1 MRPPVLDASQR
12 AVVEHTDGALLVL
25 AGPGTGK
32 TTTLVEAVAARVE
45 AGADPERLLVLTFSR
60 KAAVEL
66 RDRMAARLG
75 GRRPPQ
81 ATTFHSYCYALVRA
95 HQDADL
101 FAEPLR
107 LLSGPEQDLAVR
119 ELLAGQI
126 DLAKLGLGHVRWP
139 DELRA
144 CLTTRGFADEVRAVI
159 ARSRELGLG
168 PEALGAFA
176 RRVGRPDWGAA
187 AGFLAEYL
195 DVMDLQGVLDYTEL
209 VHRAVLLTESAPP
222 GTLPGYDAVFV
233 DEYQDTDPA
242 QVRLLRGLTAGT
254 AATVVAFG
262 DPDQSIYAFRGADV
276 NGILDFPATFG
287 AAVRVLDTSRRSGA
301 ALLAATRLLTQRMP
315 LPRLPADRVRA
326 HRALAPVRDGGRVEV
341 HTYPTPST
349 ETDNIADLLRRA
361 HLEDGVP
368 WHDMAVL
375 TRSAAPLP
383 ALRRALT
390 SAGVPVETDAAD
402 TPLRHEPAVA
412 PLLLALRAAATA
424 AGEGA
429 SGAAPGAGEDPAGPL
444 PAAGEGPGAER
455 AAHGGAAPAGGG
467 VHGDAGQGPGAERAA
482 HGGAAPAGGGV
493 HGDAGGP
500 AAGEG
505 PGAERAAHGG
515 AAPAGGGVHGDAGVT
530 SPAGGGA
537 GAGHGGV
544 FDAPTSQDEGPRPG
558 LSQALADA
566 APGAGQGPEAP
577 ALGGAAPAHGGVEG
591 DVGVASPAG
600 AGTVVAGDGGGEG
613 EAGVGAPADGE
624 AGLGQGLGTV
634 PAGDGRV
641 PDASSAADAGRGPG
655 VPAGGKGVSQGL
667 AGAVPGVGQGPEA
680 SALGGAAPAGGE
692 AGAGDRPG
700 TAAPEDRGG
709 EGDADVAAPADG
721 EMRPGQRP
729 GTVPDGDGGV
739 ADAPSAADA
748 GRRPGVPAG
757 DAPQAG
763 HGPEAPAAGVPGT
776 GTDPAAPGTG
786 TDPAVPAADPDPS
799 APRTAA
805 DSTPWLDTETAV
817 ALLASPLGGMD
828 PADLRRLGRALR
840 DEERAGGN
848 RVPAPSDVLLARAVA
863 EPERLV
869 AHDQTYA
876 RGARRLGEL
885 LRAARNKLAAGG
897 TAEEALWLLWNGTPW
912 PGRLERASLRGG
924 PAGRNADR
932 DLDAVC
938 ALFETAARAEDR
950 VGGRGALNFLEE
962 LDAQDIAADTLTRRH
977 TRPDAVRLMTAHR
990 SKGLEWGLVVVAG
1003 VQEGLW
1009 PDLRRRGSL
1018 LEADR
1023 IGRDGLAEPLT
1034 PGALLAEERRLFYVA
1049 ATRARDRLVV
1059 TAVKAPAEDGDQ
1071 PSRFLTELGVEPK
1084 EVTGRPRRPLAV
1096 AALVAELR
1104 ATTVDPAASPELR
1117 AAAAERLAT
1126 LAALTDEDGN
1136 PLVPAAHPDR
1146 WWGLAEP
1153 TRSEVPLRD
1162 RDRPVALSGS
1172 ALDQLAHTCALQW
1185 FLGRE
1190 VKADAPATAAQGF
1203 GNVVHVLA
1211 DEVASGRTP
1220 ADLDVLMARLDSVWD
1235 ALAFDAPWKSA
1246 QEKQNA
1252 RIALERFL
1260 RWHVMDRGAGR
1271 TPAATEHEFD
1281 VTLGAGPYQVRIRG
1295 SMDRVEADEQGRA
1308 YVVDFKT
1315 GKSAPTRD
1323 EVAHHPQLA
1332 VYQLAVREGA
1342 VDEVFGGRT
1351 PEPGGA
1357 ELVHLRQ
1364 AAPKKEGGDALPK
1377 VQAQEPPDGEW
1388 IGDLLATAAG
1398 RVLDERFTPT
1408 AGQHCTTCSFR
1419 ASCSARPE
1427 GRQVVE

>member
-1 MRPPVLDASQR
+1 MTSSSTLRHTRGPGAYRLVRAVPAPVRPPVLDAAQR

-168 PEALGAFA
+168 PDALNAFA

-209 VHRAVLLTESAPP
+209 VHRAVLLTESAAP
-222 GTLPGYDAVFV
+222 GTLPSYDAVFV

-242 QVRLLRGLTAGT
+242 QVRLLRGLTAGS
-254 AATVVAFG
+254 AAPVVAFG

-287 AAVRVLDTSRRSGA
+287 GAVRVLDTSRRSGA

-326 HRALAPVRDGGRVEV
+326 HRALTPVRDGGRAEV

-361 HLEDGVP
+361 HLEDGIP
-368 WHDMAVL
+368 WHDMSVL
-375 TRSAAPLP
+375 TRSATPLP
-383 ALRRALT
+383 SLRRALT
-390 SAGVPVETDAAD
+390 AAGIPVETDAAD

-412 PLLLALRAAATA
+412 PLLLALRAVA
-424 AGEGA
+424 
-429 SGAAPGAGEDPAGPL
+429 
-444 PAAGEGPGAER
+444 
-455 AAHGGAAPAGGG
+455 
-467 VHGDAGQGPGAERAA
+467 
-482 HGGAAPAGGGV
+482 
-493 HGDAGGP
+493 
-500 AAGEG
+500 
-505 PGAERAAHGG
+505 
-515 AAPAGGGVHGDAGVT
+515 
-530 SPAGGGA
+530 GGA
-537 GAGHGGV
+537 GGTGDGPAVDGAV
-544 FDAPTSQDEGPRPG
+544 PDAPAEGGAP
-558 LSQALADA
+558 ADA
-566 APGAGQGPEAP
+566 APGA
-577 ALGGAAPAHGGVEG
+577 
-591 DVGVASPAG
+591 DG
-600 AGTVVAGDGGGEG
+600 AGMGAG
-613 EAGVGAPADGE
+613 P
-624 AGLGQGLGTV
+624 
-634 PAGDGRV
+634 
-641 PDASSAADAGRGPG
+641 
-655 VPAGGKGVSQGL
+655 
-667 AGAVPGVGQGPEA
+667 GPEA
-680 SALGGAAPAGGE
+680 SAGRAVFDALVEDAAPA
-692 AGAGDRPG
+692 
-700 TAAPEDRGG
+700 
-709 EGDADVAAPADG
+709 ADG
-721 EMRPGQRP
+721 SGPGP
-729 GTVPDGDGGV
+729 GPEG
-739 ADAPSAADA
+739 SAAAEGAVAEASAA
-748 GRRPGVPAG
+748 GETSGVEPGA
-757 DAPQAG
+757 
-763 HGPEAPAAGVPGT
+763 GPEAPAADGAAAAEPAPAAAAPVAGQGHGGPAAEAAGPAGGEAFGGTLPDAGT
-776 GTDPAAPGTG
+776 GVGRGPGHPPVADGAVFDAPVEGEAPTRAAHVSAADAPAAGAASGEEPGPDGSGAETGTG
-786 TDPAVPAADPDPS
+786 PGPG
-799 APRTAA
+799 
-805 DSTPWLDTETAV
+805 WLDVETALS
-817 ALLASPLGGMD
+817 LLASPLGGMD

-848 RVPAPSDVLLARAVA
+848 KVPAPSDVLLARALA

-876 RGARRLGEL
+876 RGARRLGL
-885 LRAARNKLAAGG
+885 LLQAARQKLAAGG
-897 TAEEALWLLWNGTPW
+897 TAEEALWGLWDGTPW

-924 PAGRNADR
+924 PAGRHADR

-1126 LAALTDEDGN
+1126 LAALADEDGT

-1153 TRSEVPLRD
+1153 TRSAVPLRD

-1172 ALDQLAHTCALQW
+1172 ALDQLANTCALQW

-1235 ALAFDAPWKSA
+1235 GLAFDAPWKSA

-1260 RWHVMDRGAGR
+1260 HWHVMDRGAGR
-1271 TPAATEHEFD
+1271 TPAATEHDFD
-1281 VTLGAGPYQVRIRG
+1281 VTLGAGEYEVRIRG

-1315 GKSAPTRD
+1315 GKSAPTKD

-1364 AAPKKEGGDALPK
+1364 AAPQKEGGDDLPK
-1377 VQAQEPPDGEW
+1377 VQAQEPLDGEW